1 MIDWQLIRAEY
12 ESGILTVRDIAH
24 KHKVDK
30 KYIWRKRRAQKWK
43 KPEVDVTQA
52 KSSGLFSVQYFT
64 DEALEIIDELMG
76 EDPKDLLWK
85 AIMILYASIIRA
97 QKIMN
102 VKSINDHS
110 LQYSE
115 NLQYAWDKQRG
126 FIDSQAKAM
135 QSLAT
140 MIQQYERMTDE
151 ATKRELEIEALRWKL
166 AELKGEIETNDD
178 DGFLQALSG
187 SVEDIWNEEN

>member
-43 KPEVDVTQA
+43 KPEVDVTHA
-52 KSSGLFSVQYFT
+52 RSSGLFSVQYFT

-135 QSLAT
+135 QSLAS

-187 SVEDIWNEEN
+187 SVEDIWNEED

>member
-30 KYIWRKRRAQKWK
+30 KYIWRKRRAQNWK

-135 QSLAT
+135 QSLAS

>member
-30 KYIWRKRRAQKWK
+30 KYIWRKRRAQNWK

-110 LQYSE
+110 LQHSE

>member
-30 KYIWRKRRAQKWK
+30 KYIWRKRRAQNWK

-166 AELKGEIETNDD
+166 AEMKGEIETNDD

>member
-135 QSLAT
+135 QSLAS

-187 SVEDIWNEEN
+187 SVEDIWNEED

>member
-166 AELKGEIETNDD
+166 AEMKGEIETNDD

>member
-30 KYIWRKRRAQKWK
+30 KYIWRKRRAQNWK

-135 QSLAT
+135 QSLAS

-166 AELKGEIETNDD
+166 AEMKGEIETNDD

>member
-30 KYIWRKRRAQKWK
+30 KYIWRKRKAQKWK
-43 KPEVDVTQA
+43 KPEVDVTHA
-52 KSSGLFSVQYFT
+52 RSSGLFSVQYFT

-187 SVEDIWNEEN
+187 SVEDIWNEED

>member
-30 KYIWRKRRAQKWK
+30 KYIWRKRRAQNWK

-135 QSLAT
+135 QSLAS

-151 ATKRELEIEALRWKL
+151 ATKRELEIEAL
-166 AELKGEIETNDD
+166 
-178 DGFLQALSG
+178 
-187 SVEDIWNEEN
+187 